1 MTILITG
8 STGKTSIRIAQQL
21 QALNVPFLVA
31 SRRDNIGFPTTK
43 FDWYDS
49 ESFTNPFDDT
59 SSTSPINTIY
69 LSPPL
74 TMEPAPIVNSF
85 IDFSIT
91 RGVKKFVLCAGTSA
105 VKGGQ
110 FVGKVWEHL
119 EELKADG
126 VEFAIL
132 RPTWFMENFSEMQ
145 HQFTIKNESLFYS
158 AAEDAKI
165 PFVSCDDIAAAA
177 VAFLSGKVPYGNK
190 DYMILGPDLLT
201 HNQVA
206 SILSSTLGRPIKHE
220 HKSMEEMVEQYKSVG
235 MNDLYANFMP
245 YLEITA
251 KGGSEAAFENDLSG
265 LTGRTGIN
273 LKDWAVR
280 EAKKGF
286 WS

>member
-8 STGKTSIRIAQQL
+8 STGKTSIRVAQQL
-21 QALNVPFLVA
+21 QALNVPFLLA
-31 SRRDNIGFPTTK
+31 SRRDGTGFPTTK

-49 ESFTNPFDDT
+49 TSFKNPFQDA
-59 SSTSPINTIY
+59 SSTSPISSIY

-74 TMEPAPIVNSF
+74 TMEPAPVVNSF

-91 RGVKKFVLCAGTSA
+91 QGVKKFVLCAGTSA
-105 VKGGQ
+105 AKGGQ

-119 EELKADG
+119 DELKANG
-126 VEFAIL
+126 VEFVIL

-145 HQFTIKNESLFYS
+145 HQSTIKSEGVFYT
-158 AAEDAKI
+158 AAEEAKI

-177 VAFLSGKVPYGNK
+177 VAFFSGNAPYGNK
-190 DYMILGPDLLT
+190 DYMILGPDLFT

-206 SILSSTLGRPIKHE
+206 SILSSALGRPIRHE
-220 HKSMEEMVEQYKSVG
+220 HKSMEDMVGHYKSVG

-251 KGGSEAAFENDLSG
+251 KDGSEAGFENDLES
-265 LTGRTGIN
+265 LIGRKPIGF
-273 LKDWAVR
+273 KDWADR
-280 EAKKGF
+280 EAKKEF
-286 WS
+286 WN